1 MHRSLQT
8 AVAWYFILFTI
19 YKGVHKGEA
28 RAYLMGGGGGVQP
41 PPPPEIFRFF
51 FEKWKKR
58 GRKEK
63 KKMRRDVGGE
73 G

>member
-28 RAYLMGGGGGVQP
+28 RAYLMGGGGGGSTSP
-41 PPPPEIFRFF
+41 PPRNFQIFF
-51 FEKWKKR
+51 WKV
-58 GRKEK
+58 KEK
-63 KKMRRDVGGE
+63 R
-73 G
+73 